1 MIDRIRVRGA
11 RANNLKNIDVDLPRD
26 ALVVMTG
33 LSDSGK
39 SSLAFD
45 TIFADGQRRYMES
58 LSSYARQFL
67 GQMEKPDVDSIEG
80 LSPAISIDQKTTS
93 KNPRSTVGTVT
104 EIYDYL
110 RLLYARIGIQH
121 CPICGREIR
130 QQSIDEM
137 VDRVLSLEEGTRIQL
152 LAPIIRGKKGQHTKE
167 LEKARRSGYVR
178 VKIDDS
184 LYDLSETI
192 TLDKNKKH
200 TIEIVA
206 LVSGSRETPVWC
218 MVYDD
223 LVYEHEAD
231 IFANQMKYVKPLL
244 PYEIFMANIEAGND
258 KQLIIRDLVESY
270 DLSIT
275 PSSVPGGIC
284 AVATLETIHDKYG
297 YHMLDHVIRLIVA
310 TWEGA
315 AQSFSA
321 NMMNGLARFLN
332 AYGDAVKDDVFK
344 EKLGRISIKELS
356 RTAKDRRSGSLG
368 FAEALLIGYNKKCRN
383 PLPWDKLYTHK
394 LPQKKTDEPE
404 SEEENNDDMPQSS
417 PLDLFG
423 LNDDGV
429 SE

>member
-1 MIDRIRVRGA
+1 MQYVPKVHFEQIPIRNLVSNQEYQRNLSQNHVQ
-11 RANNLKNIDVDLPRD
+11 RAAANFDLYQINPVKVSRRNGINY
-26 ALVVMTG
+26 V
-33 LSDSGK
+33 
-39 SSLAFD
+39 FN
-45 TIFADGQRRYMES
+45 GQ
-58 LSSYARQFL
+58 
-67 GQMEKPDVDSIEG
+67 
-80 LSPAISIDQKTTS
+80 
-93 KNPRSTVGTVT
+93 
-104 EIYDYL
+104 
-110 RLLYARIGIQH
+110 
-121 CPICGREIR
+121 
-130 QQSIDEM
+130 
-137 VDRVLSLEEGTRIQL
+137 
-152 LAPIIRGKKGQHTKE
+152 
-167 LEKARRSGYVR
+167 
-178 VKIDDS
+178 
-184 LYDLSETI
+184 
-192 TLDKNKKH
+192 H

-275 PSSVPGGIC
+275 SSSVPGGIC

-332 AYGDAVKDDVFK
+332 AYGDAIKDDIFK
-344 EKLGRISIKELS
+344 EKLGRISIKELA

-368 FAEALLIGYNKKCRN
+368 FAEAILIGYNKKCRN
-383 PLPWDKLYTHK
+383 PLPWDKLYTC
-394 LPQKKTDEPE
+394 LLYT
-404 SEEENNDDMPQSS
+404 S
-417 PLDLFG
+417 PSPRD
-423 LNDDGV
+423 
-429 SE
+429 S